1 MAAYGEQH
9 KARSLNVKNME
20 ATLGLGLGLEK
31 TLCGCVEPCQLFW
44 KACKDLIFEGQ
55 NVMFK

>member
-1 MAAYGEQH
+1 VAAYSEQY

-31 TLCGCVEPCQLFW
+31 TLCGCVELCQLFW
-44 KACKDLIFEGQ
+44 KACKDLILK
-55 NVMFK
+55 VKM